1 MTDEVYEYQQ
11 SMQEQARAAH
21 RTPISPTRIA
31 SEAEN
36 HKKDGP
42 CQTLVLPNLP
52 SVAGR
57 VKYAMGAMN
66 LNQFSQRTGISGSYL
81 GQLCSGKAKTLS
93 AYNANRIAR
102 ASSMGVTVGWLL
114 ELPKPEE
121 KQPPAPPPK
130 PELPEIPDFW
140 QRLEWAVKNSGKTR
154 NAISYE
160 IGANTDYIS
169 YSLRNRSEIRAD
181 KADPLAK
188 TLGVDKEWLF
198 RKTDSHKRKKRNER
212 IAPLI
217 ETVKDEML
225 AENITYQEMAKRIR
239 VNKTSLYEWVSGK
252 KTPRA
257 ASVKK
262 IKYYI
267 ENLSSAATDFKKAH
281 ADVQKDEKPQAK
293 SEKIVQRVEGV
304 YTAETL
310 AAIVSVLKGTY
321 KVSLTL
327 EEV

>member
-36 HKKDGP
+36 HKKDGT
-42 CQTLVLPNLP
+42 CQILALPNLP

-57 VKYAMGAMN
+57 VKYAMGTMN
-66 LNQFSQRTGISGSYL
+66 LGQFSQRTGISASYL

-93 AYNANRIAR
+93 AYNASRIAG

-114 ELPKPEE
+114 GLPKPEE

-130 PELPEIPDFW
+130 PELPDIPDLW
-140 QRLEWAVKNSGKTR
+140 ERLEWAVKNSGKTR

-160 IGANTDYIS
+160 MGANTDYIS

-181 KADPLAK
+181 KADALAK
-188 TLGVDKEWLF
+188 ALGVDKEWLF
-198 RKTDSHKRKKRNER
+198 KKTDLHKKKKRNER
-212 IAPLI
+212 IAPLL
-217 ETVKDEML
+217 ESVKDDML
-225 AENITYQEMAKRIR
+225 DEGITYQEMAKRIR
-239 VNKTSLYEWVSGK
+239 VNRASLYEWVNGNS
-252 KTPRA
+252 TPNA
-257 ASVKK
+257 ANVKK

-267 ENLSSAATDFKKAH
+267 ENLSPMAMDFKKSH
-281 ADVQKDEKPQAK
+281 DDVQKSEKAQAK
-293 SEKIVQRVEGV
+293 SEKIVQRLEGV

>member
-21 RTPISPTRIA
+21 RTPISPTRTA

-57 VKYAMGAMN
+57 VKYAMGTMN
-66 LNQFSQRTGISGSYL
+66 LSQFSQRTGISGSYL

-93 AYNANRIAR
+93 AYNANRIAG

-114 ELPKPEE
+114 GLPKTEE
-121 KQPPAPPPK
+121 KQPPTPPPE
-130 PELPEIPDFW
+130 PELPDIPDFW
-140 QRLEWAVKNSGKTR
+140 ERLEWAVKNSGKTR

-169 YSLRNRSEIRAD
+169 YSIRNRSEIRND

-188 TLGVDKEWLF
+188 ALGVDKEWLF
-198 RKTDSHKRKKRNER
+198 KGMDLHKEKKRNER
-212 IAPLI
+212 ISSLI
-217 ETVKDEML
+217 ESVKDDML
-225 AENITYQEMAKRIR
+225 CEGITYQEMAKRIR
-239 VNKTSLYEWVSGK
+239 VNKASLCYWINGN
-252 KTPRA
+252 KTPSA

-262 IKYYI
+262 
-267 ENLSSAATDFKKAH
+267 SSIISKTCRPQQWILKRHMTMFKKMKNPK
-281 ADVQKDEKPQAK
+281 QKAK
-293 SEKIVQRVEGV
+293 KSCSGLKT
-304 YTAETL
+304 YTR
-310 AAIVSVLKGTY
+310 LKRWLLLY
-321 KVSLTL
+321 QS
-327 EEV
+327 

>member
-11 SMQEQARAAH
+11 SMKEQAMAAH

-42 CQTLVLPNLP
+42 LQTLVLPNLP

-93 AYNANRIAR
+93 AYNANRIAG

-114 ELPKPEE
+114 GLPKPEE
-121 KQPPAPPPK
+121 KQPPAPPPEQ
-130 PELPEIPDFW
+130 ELPEIPDFW
-140 QRLEWAVKNSGKTR
+140 ERLEWAVKNSGKTR
-154 NAISYE
+154 KAISYE

-188 TLGVDKEWLF
+188 ALGVDKEWLF
-198 RKTDSHKRKKRNER
+198 KKTDSHKRKKLNER

-217 ETVKDEML
+217 ESVKDDML
-225 AENITYQEMAKRIR
+225 DENITYQEMAKRIG

-252 KTPRA
+252 KTPRGDN
-257 ASVKK
+257 VKK

-267 ENLSSAATDFKKAH
+267 ENLSPVAMDYKKAH
-281 ADVQKDEKPQAK
+281 DDVQKNEKAQAK

>member
-1 MTDEVYEYQQ
+1 M
-11 SMQEQARAAH
+11 
-21 RTPISPTRIA
+21 
-31 SEAEN
+31 
-36 HKKDGP
+36 
-42 CQTLVLPNLP
+42 
-52 SVAGR
+52 
-57 VKYAMGAMN
+57 
-66 LNQFSQRTGISGSYL
+66 
-81 GQLCSGKAKTLS
+81 
-93 AYNANRIAR
+93 
-102 ASSMGVTVGWLL
+102 
-114 ELPKPEE
+114 
-121 KQPPAPPPK
+121 
-130 PELPEIPDFW
+130 
-140 QRLEWAVKNSGKTR
+140 
-154 NAISYE
+154 
-160 IGANTDYIS
+160 
-169 YSLRNRSEIRAD
+169 
-181 KADPLAK
+181 
-188 TLGVDKEWLF
+188 
-198 RKTDSHKRKKRNER
+198 
-212 IAPLI
+212 I

-267 ENLSSAATDFKKAH
+267 ENLSPATMDFKKAH
-281 ADVQKDEKPQAK
+281 DDVQKNKKPQAK